1 MKIKNN
7 DLMVATKFLSRI
19 NNEDHGIR
27 FAFKTNTIISSVNKA
42 VEIIEKLRK
51 DIAEKHAAKND
62 AGEPILLGDMKQ
74 YVQLTKEGTQKLED
88 LLALESDIDIEQ
100 YTMDELEANAI
111 KIKPVEIPYLKW
123 LIK

>member
-7 DLMVATKFLSRI
+7 DLVVAIQFLSRI
-19 NNEDHGIR
+19 NSEDHGIR
-27 FAFKTNTIISSVNKA
+27 FAFKTSTIFNRVSPA

-51 DIAEKHAAKND
+51 EIVEKHTAKNE
-62 AGEPILLGDMKQ
+62 AGEPILLGDKKQ